1 MSKLSKQNFKLSA
14 VLETKKFMDFS
25 HYYGNFSK
33 AEKYYDSYKDG
44 NRSFS
49 TAEMENPE
57 EELKNR
63 YIESVH
69 RAINKLFVLDR
80 AFFKTEGV
88 HIVAKLECFD
98 DYVEVLHEIAAFAN
112 ASTGN

>member
-1 MSKLSKQNFKLSA
+1 MKIVTTNLKLSA
-14 VLETKKFMDFS
+14 VLFTQKFMDFS

-44 NRSFS
+44 NRDFN

-57 EELKNR
+57 EELQKRFKN
-63 YIESVH
+63 SVH
-69 RAINKLFVLDR
+69 RAIDKLIVLDR
-80 AFFKTEGV
+80 AFFKSEKV
-88 HIVAKLECFD
+88 HIIAKLECFD

-112 ASTGN
+112 ASTGNN